1 MRQCTL
7 CSSFLKNDIFA
18 KFEPDIFEERIMKYE
33 KYEKERKKETL
44 VF

>member
-1 MRQCTL
+1 MT
-7 CSSFLKNDIFA
+7 FFA
-18 KFEPDIFEERIMKYE
+18 KFEPNIFEERIMKYK

>member
-1 MRQCTL
+1 MYIMF
-7 CSSFLKNDIFA
+7 FLFKNDIFA

-44 VF
+44 VFWDT